1 MNELFTA
8 EELATLENAGMP
20 QPVSPEKLV
29 SITKA
34 IHEDYHSE
42 IVVCAV
48 CDEMFPH
55 SETKLFGASHLPS
68 SFFSVLR
75 KPSASPDGDLTLH
88 PLLLQQYDVSHY
100 FPTDSRFQGLLI
112 SPRGVE
118 IHRENCSIEIQ
129 NCCECK
135 LYICVTNGCLTA
147 LQKKRIPKFAIAN
160 GNYIGQLPEAI
171 REMTFASRS
180 LIRPVTSFGRMGSYS
195 DTSGTRLTGHIYS
208 NRLNTALVRQKL
220 PMAPADTAIRV
231 LIVSQM
237 SSDQSTVSRA
247 KLASVK
253 SDYIVEREKIASSLL
268 FFRNVGNKVMKNVE
282 VDQDII
288 NNLPSNQSTDMVF
301 TTEIEETEDP
311 HQDSDLVQSAGL
323 DNGTGG
329 PSLSRSSEEF
339 LDGVFESATVTIG
352 APEREKIN
360 DHEKIARVLTTI
372 LDDGNSLFYLIL
384 P

>member
-1 MNELFTA
+1 
-8 EELATLENAGMP
+8 
-20 QPVSPEKLV
+20 
-29 SITKA
+29 
-34 IHEDYHSE
+34 
-42 IVVCAV
+42 
-48 CDEMFPH
+48 
-55 SETKLFGASHLPS
+55 
-68 SFFSVLR
+68 
-75 KPSASPDGDLTLH
+75 
-88 PLLLQQYDVSHY
+88 
-100 FPTDSRFQGLLI
+100 
-112 SPRGVE
+112 
-118 IHRENCSIEIQ
+118 
-129 NCCECK
+129 
-135 LYICVTNGCLTA
+135 
-147 LQKKRIPKFAIAN
+147 
-160 GNYIGQLPEAI
+160 
-171 REMTFASRS
+171 
-180 LIRPVTSFGRMGSYS
+180 
-195 DTSGTRLTGHIYS
+195 
-208 NRLNTALVRQKL
+208 
-220 PMAPADTAIRV
+220 
-231 LIVSQM
+231 M